1 MILII
6 AITAMVIKVMIIQ
19 VIVLPIAVMIQ
30 MLRQL
35 LTHPTN
41 KTALMLKK
49 LLIILNKVVV
59 EVAATMVAEVVVE
72 VAVVAD
78 LQILKPPLAK

>member
-1 MILII
+1 
-6 AITAMVIKVMIIQ
+6 MVIKVMIIQ

-59 EVAATMVAEVVVE
+59 EVAATMMAEVVVE
-72 VAVVAD
+72 VAVVVD